1 MYRPEANFNV
11 PMKLLIPSWKVV
23 NGVRKKVYPDPKDVS
38 DDLIFFGNFRTFG
51 GTESNVNGVIS
62 IVNTAIIDT
71 WYRPEI
77 RSDCMV
83 VLLNTNAVYE
93 IIGDPENIEMRN
105 QFLKFKVKM
114 TAGKP

>member
-1 MYRPEANFNV
+1 M
-11 PMKLLIPSWKVV
+11 